1 MSDEHDLYC
10 YCPACSVRDQKK
22 ASYWNH
28 SRCKKRS
35 VITQDALVGC
45 KGNDA
50 ACKRTKFVDCYW
62 KCANHRNEFKSVS
75 MLFMTT
81 ATISASRAVSRP
93 DLANKYDFGVFDQIL
108 DSICEQ
114 LEQKFS
120 N

>member
-35 VITQDALVGC
+35 VITEDALIGC

-50 ACKRTKFVDCYW
+50 SCKRIKFVDCYW
-62 KCANHRNEFKSVS
+62 RCRNHMNESKPVNKEF
-75 MLFMTT
+75 ML
-81 ATISASRAVSRP
+81 AGLIKASSAISKVR
-93 DLANKYDFGVFDQIL
+93 DHYDHGVFDNIL
-108 DSICEQ
+108 NALYEQ
-114 LEQKFS
+114 MEDKFAR
-120 N
+120 